1 MRRRAGAHGNASTQ
15 AVLHRRMSFANPDVA
30 SITKIWGSAGGAGGV
45 AFLSDGDGKPLVVK
59 NEDDARDV
67 VQVSAILSGVL
78 GGKRKKGKWS
88 SKAPAARLAT
98 AAEVTALR
106 RRAATRGVIKPG
118 DRAFGIIGG
127 LAHGKAVIFEGV
139 PQPDFIKSFLGKQS
153 KKKRFGRG
161 RKSRSGSAF
170 EMLRN
175 RKYLRAL
182 GEIAAVDLFIG
193 NFDRLAGMNNPQ
205 NWKVDAGNKAIV
217 LIDNLE
223 GTGLPPFAGW
233 KAHPLVKALVAGR
246 YDEIATNIATEMR
259 EGAIW
264 AAQTLRNAGLVTD
277 RARDIPG
284 ARGGSKIRQVDENY
298 VLSKIVPRLNAPL
311 EAGLAA
317 GTKLLLRNVKDVLDS
332 FATPNPELSQRYWHF
347 MTGSSPSVR
356 AKNKQ

>member
-1 MRRRAGAHGNASTQ
+1 MRQQAGARGNASTQ

-45 AFLSDGDGKPLVVK
+45 AFLSDGDGRPLVVK

-67 VQVSAILSGVL
+67 VQVSALLSGVL

-98 AAEVTALR
+98 QAEVTALR

-118 DRAFGIIGG
+118 DRAFGIIGA

-170 EMLRN
+170 ALLRN

-182 GEIAAVDLFIG
+182 GEVAAVDIFIG
-193 NFDRLAGMNNPQ
+193 NLDRLAGLNNMQ
-205 NWKVDAGNKAIV
+205 NWKIDSGQKAIV
-217 LIDNLE
+217 LIDNLMN
-223 GTGLPPFAGW
+223 TGLSPFSQW
-233 KAHPLVKALVAGR
+233 KGISQVKALVAGR
-246 YDEIATNIATEMR
+246 YDEIASGIADQMKD
-259 EGAIW
+259 GIIY
-264 AAQTLRNAGLVTD
+264 AAQDLKNAGLISDPAKDT
-277 RARDIPG
+277 PG
-284 ARGGSKIRQVDENY
+284 SKGGKIRQVDQDY
-298 VLSKIVPRLNAPL
+298 VLTKIVPRLNAPL
-311 EAGLAA
+311 EAGIAS
-317 GTKLLLRNVKDVLDS
+317 GTKLLLRNVKKVLDA
-332 FATPNPELSQRYWHF
+332 FETPNTDLSQRWLYF

-356 AKNKQ
+356 GKKKS